1 MAPDCCRQAFLPQQ
15 KAEWQAI
22 PFMWLMWWLGDAC
35 GILLFTPLLIAWAR
49 QPAWFRSTPR
59 LLEWLLVTGVSVFLG
74 WYTFVFEQ
82 QQPPGET
89 VNIMFLVTPFL
100 LWASIRLGLRG
111 ATLVSLIAC
120 CWVLWGAASGTGPF
134 AMDNVRMAGMIESS
148 FIFVITLTALVV
160 QALLREHMLDI
171 EIAREAN
178 EALAERVRLRTAELE
193 RLNDELTAA
202 KETAEQANASKTRF
216 LVAASHD
223 LRQPLQ
229 ALTAHT
235 DILGMRSLQPEAAD
249 DIEQLRNA
257 GRTMNSILDM
267 LVDIS
272 KLESGEIS
280 RDIRVF
286 RVNSLLDE
294 LRKQYTRQAETKNLS
309 LRINECDRY
318 IRSDYNLLRLILQN
332 LLSNAIRYT
341 HTGSIV
347 VDCLVRDALLRIAVT
362 LNRGRTD
369 IGLTQLDTTVTKNS
383 IELVLPSDWLDFHPL
398 TKADLASEA
407 DYLAAIGY
415 KLSFN

>member
-1 MAPDCCRQAFLPQQ
+1 MAGNTLHVADVVAGRCLRHPALHSPAVRLDPAT
-15 KAEWQAI
+15 WTV
-22 PFMWLMWWLGDAC
+22 PFD
-35 GILLFTPLLIAWAR
+35 
-49 QPAWFRSTPR
+49 
-59 LLEWLLVTGVSVFLG
+59 
-74 WYTFVFEQ
+74 
-82 QQPPGET
+82 
-89 VNIMFLVTPFL
+89 VTP
-100 LWASIRLGLRG
+100 ARVVCCDGL
-111 ATLVSLIAC
+111 
-120 CWVLWGAASGTGPF
+120 
-134 AMDNVRMAGMIESS
+134 
-148 FIFVITLTALVV
+148 
-160 QALLREHMLDI
+160 LDI
-171 EIAREAN
+171 ESVRKAN

-257 GRTMNSILDM
+257 GRTMSSILDM

-362 LNRGRTD
+362 DTG
-369 IGLTQLDTTVTKNS
+369 IGIREADQETIFEEFYQLDNPARDRDRGMGMGLAIVRRMAA
-383 IELVLPSDWLDFHPL
+383 LLDHPL
-398 TKADLASEA
+398 HLQSVPGKGSTFAIDVPIATGMDTSASTPASPANRRPDPPAGTILLRKPVIISDLEQGIRQLLDGELADR
-407 DYLAAIGY
+407 
-415 KLSFN
+415 